1 MFLWV
6 FQIHQRELADS
17 VTLRERQAEIES
29 INENI
34 KVEEQRLDGLDV
46 NNLTREREN
55 LEQEMHDLRDEV
67 LLLMLDVRSYL
78 HYFEYVF

>member
-6 FQIHQRELADS
+6 CQIHQRELADS

-29 INENI
+29 ISENI

-46 NNLTREREN
+46 NNLKREREN
-55 LEQEMHDLRDEV
+55 LEQDMHDLSDAV
-67 LLLMLDVRSYL
+67 LLLMLHVRIYV
-78 HYFEYVF
+78 HYFEYFF

>member
-1 MFLWV
+1 VFLWV